1 MIAIY
6 SRGSVLPRMSS
17 FSFSTVR
24 FGKAKSYIL
33 GHCFMG
39 TYGGDPGTG
48 QGVLTLKNPSL
59 AGFGSN
65 LIQCYFS
72 CESLEFDDN
81 ANISK

>member
-1 MIAIY
+1 
-6 SRGSVLPRMSS
+6 
-17 FSFSTVR
+17 
-24 FGKAKSYIL
+24 
-33 GHCFMG
+33 MG

-81 ANISK
+81 ANISKLVVII